1 MPDRDFIRRTVACP
15 LLVLS
20 LAWVCAAPAS
30 AAPRTLTSD
39 NVVFGGRELPKAVPL
54 PGGGKF
60 TTLLTIPD
68 VKLPS
73 VKEARSMTSAAVS
86 AKNSGG
92 GKAVVRLRLVVNGV
106 PTGGVFS
113 STLAPGSSS
122 TISLLRNGT
131 LTSDQS
137 DTYALQAAVVGS
149 RQRHGRDG
157 HVRSRGHPDPA
168 DTDPVRRAT
177 MAASST
183 YRLVACQSWR
193 CRPRGRRHP
202 RVPRDGP

>member
-1 MPDRDFIRRTVACP
+1 MPMPDRGFIRRTVACP
-15 LLVLS
+15 LLVLP

-30 AAPRTLTSD
+30 AAPQTLTSD
-39 NVVFGGRELPKAVPL
+39 NVVFGGRELAKAVPL

-73 VKEARSMTSAAVS
+73 VKEARSMTSAAAS

-92 GKAVVRLRLVVNGV
+92 RKAVVRLRLVVNGV

-137 DTYALQAAVVGS
+137 DTYALQVAVVGS
-149 RQRHGRDG
+149 GNVTVETGTFD
-157 HVRSRGHPDPA
+157 
-168 DTDPVRRAT
+168 
-177 MAASST
+177 
-183 YRLVACQSWR
+183 LVAIPTPQI
-193 CRPRGRRHP
+193 PIP
-202 RVPRDGP
+202 